1 MYLILQRN
9 ANAGFSLSA
18 ILSLDQQVG
27 LSATIGVSGQSANQ
41 ISTVLLLQIFD
52 LAEVQSTVRA
62 SIYAG
67 RVLTLSAQV
76 SASVTLS
83 DLLQLGV
90 NLRSA
95 VRASVGASATADAQV
110 HIAANGAVL
119 SLVHSLG
126 RTCSNTSGVL
136 AVVAGVGQVVHLNGR
151 ERTYFVGLSITQN
164 NAYAQIVFVFT
175 SYLACSAADAASHIK
190 IKT

>member
-27 LSATIGVSGQSANQ
+27 LSTTIGVSGQCANQ
-41 ISTVLLLQIFD
+41 ISTVLSLQLVD
-52 LAEVQSTVRA
+52 VAEVQSAVRA
-62 SIYAG
+62 SVYAS
-67 RVLTLSAQV
+67 RVLTLSTQV
-76 SASVTLS
+76 SASVALS
-83 DLLQLGV
+83 DLLNVSV

-95 VRASVGASATADAQV
+95 VRASGSASATADADVQV
-110 HIAANGAVL
+110 AANSAVL

-126 RTCSNTSGVL
+126 RTSGYTSGIL

-151 ERTYFVGLSITQN
+151 ERTYFVGLSVTQN
-164 NAYAQIVFVFT
+164 YANTQIVLVFT

>member
-1 MYLILQRN
+1 MYLILQRD

-18 ILSLDQQVG
+18 ILSLDQNVG

-41 ISTVLLLQIFD
+41 ISAVLLLQILD
-52 LAEVQSTVRA
+52 LAEVQSTVRT
-62 SIYAG
+62 SVYAG
-67 RVLTLSAQV
+67 RVLTLSTQV

-83 DLLQLGV
+83 DLLSLRV
-90 NLRSA
+90 NNGST
-95 VRASVGASATADAQV
+95 VRASSCASATADAQV
-110 HIAANGAVL
+110 HITANSAVL

-136 AVVAGVGQVVHLNGR
+136 AVVAGVGQVVHLNLR
-151 ERTYFVGLSITQN
+151 EGTYFVGLSVTQN
-164 NAYAQIVFVFT
+164 YANTQIVLVFS